1 MGNLAQTIKND
12 NGVIID
18 RYGKKHTLLPPLFFA
33 KWRESNER
41 AKGEGI
47 PAAAAP
53 DTGDADTG
61 LNISSSSTKRKKGL
75 KGKRGLMIGSGGS
88 GGSTGGTTGT
98 GLNI

>member
-1 MGNLAQTIKND
+1 MGGLAQTIKND
-12 NGVIID
+12 NGVII
-18 RYGKKHTLLPPLFFA
+18 GKNGKQQAFLPAGFFK
-33 KWRESNER
+33 KWREMHER
-41 AKGEGI
+41 EKGEGI

-61 LNISSSSTKRKKGL
+61 LNISSSFTQRKKGL

-88 GGSTGGTTGT
+88 TGGTTGT

>member
-1 MGNLAQTIKND
+1 MGGLTQTIKNA
-12 NGVIID
+12 NEKQ
-18 RYGKKHTLLPPLFFA
+18 RALLPAVFVK
-33 KWRESNER
+33 KWIERKER

-61 LNISSSSTKRKKGL
+61 LNISSSLTQRKKGL

-88 GGSTGGTTGT
+88 TGGSTGT

>member
-1 MGNLAQTIKND
+1 MGGLAQTIKND

-18 RYGKKHTLLPPLFFA
+18 KDGKQHALLPPLFFQ

-61 LNISSSSTKRKKGL
+61 LNISSSSTQRKKRL
-75 KGKRGLMIGSGGS
+75 KGKRGLMIGY